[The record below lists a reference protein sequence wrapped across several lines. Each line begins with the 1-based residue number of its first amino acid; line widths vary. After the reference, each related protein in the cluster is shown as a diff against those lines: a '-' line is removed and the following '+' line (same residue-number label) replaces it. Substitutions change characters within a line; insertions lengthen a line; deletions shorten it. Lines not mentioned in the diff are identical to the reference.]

1 MRHESQEKKTR
12 EEEEEEGEAQLLIHG
27 MKDVMQGN
35 DSNESLASAKDRKRL
50 KRENKKTVTNTN
62 VPSGRITHHLIC
74 LLLK

>member
-1 MRHESQEKKTR
+1 MRVKRKRQE
-12 EEEEEEGEAQLLIHG
+12 EEAQLLLHG